1 MFVRL
6 RPYVLVRRAGVVERV
21 RKSKSRVRKAADC
34 LEDDGKVVAERK
46 DRSIWW
52 NLPEQS
58 SFDEA
63 DSGEEA
69 PPLPVRPAEQKDKP
83 SLDCRSWPTMKRSH
97 VDSVRAF
104 LTENK
109 QKLQTKGSIVNS
121 LSWKRLT
128 FSIVS
133 LVQK

>member
-58 SFDEA
+58 SFGEA
-63 DSGEEA
+63 DSGEGFSFFLLLPLASKRFDGGTSEA
-69 PPLPVRPAEQKDKP
+69 QTNKKNICAGESVARPLLSSIKKVKKHR
-83 SLDCRSWPTMKRSH
+83 H
-97 VDSVRAF
+97 F
-104 LTENK
+104 LFGQQSKKIN
-109 QKLQTKGSIVNS
+109 QV
-121 LSWKRLT
+121 
-128 FSIVS
+128 
-133 LVQK
+133 